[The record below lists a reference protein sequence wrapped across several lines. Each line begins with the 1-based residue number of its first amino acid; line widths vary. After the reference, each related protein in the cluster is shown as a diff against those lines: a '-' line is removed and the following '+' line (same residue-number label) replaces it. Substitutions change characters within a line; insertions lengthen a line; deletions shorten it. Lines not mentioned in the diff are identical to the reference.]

1 MYEYLK
7 GLVTAVN
14 PYYVVLEVQGIG
26 YQLQVANPYRYTES
40 MSEVV
45 QIFVHQAVRDTD
57 ITLLAFTT

>member
-40 MSEVV
+40 MSEVFKFMSTKQYAILILRFLV
-45 QIFVHQAVRDTD
+45 
-57 ITLLAFTT
+57 FTT